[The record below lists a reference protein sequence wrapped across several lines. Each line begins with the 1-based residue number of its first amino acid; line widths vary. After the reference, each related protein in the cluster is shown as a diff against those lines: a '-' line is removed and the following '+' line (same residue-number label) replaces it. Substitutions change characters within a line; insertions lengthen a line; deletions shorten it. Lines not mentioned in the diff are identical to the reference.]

1 MMNVNGI
8 DDGGVNAA
16 AGELDPNDDLEGW
29 VKAQKAPVPVFT
41 DPFPLE
47 KDYVPEE
54 VLISESGQLA
64 DYNDMRAVNLA
75 IDKLRIAM
83 YKTSDHLKEAEQR
96 AAKSKLA
103 YDRAFNR
110 SYLLSEG
117 KTDGIRRAIAQI
129 KTEDLENKWRTR
141 DMIVRELNSRL
152 RLMSVELDALKTL
165 AFNMRK
171 ELESAR

>member
-1 MMNVNGI
+1 MSE
-8 DDGGVNAA
+8 DANAA
-16 AGELDPNDDLEGW
+16 VGELDPNENLEEW
-29 VKAQKAPVPVFT
+29 VKAQKAPKLVFT
-41 DPFPLE
+41 DPFPLS
-47 KDYVPEE
+47 KDYIPEE
-54 VLISESGQLA
+54 VLISESGQLT

-83 YKTSDHLKEAEQR
+83 YKTADHVKEAERR
-96 AAKSKLA
+96 AASSKLT
-103 YDRAFNR
+103 YEREFNR

-117 KTDGIRRAIAQI
+117 KTDGVRRAIAQI

>member
-1 MMNVNGI
+1 MSE
-8 DDGGVNAA
+8 DANAA
-16 AGELDPNDDLEGW
+16 VGELDPNENMEEW
-29 VKAQKAPVPVFT
+29 VKAHKAPKIVFT
-41 DPFPLE
+41 DPFPLS
-47 KDYVPEE
+47 KDYIPEE
-54 VLISESGQLA
+54 VLISESGQLT

-75 IDKLRIAM
+75 IDKLRLAM
-83 YKTSDHLKEAEQR
+83 YKTADHVKEAERR
-96 AAKSKLA
+96 AATSKLT
-103 YDRAFNR
+103 YEREFNR

-117 KTDGIRRAIAQI
+117 KTDGVRRAIAQI

>member
-1 MMNVNGI
+1 MSE
-8 DDGGVNAA
+8 DANAA
-16 AGELDPNDDLEGW
+16 VGELDPNEDLEEW
-29 VKAQKAPVPVFT
+29 VKAQKAPKLVFT
-41 DPFPLE
+41 DPFPLS
-47 KDYVPEE
+47 KDYIPEE
-54 VLISESGQLA
+54 VLISESGQLT

-75 IDKLRIAM
+75 IDKLRLAM
-83 YKTSDHLKEAEQR
+83 YKTADHVKEAERR
-96 AAKSKLA
+96 AATSKLT
-103 YDRAFNR
+103 YEREFNR

-117 KTDGIRRAIAQI
+117 KTDGVRRAIAQI

>member
-1 MMNVNGI
+1 MSE
-8 DDGGVNAA
+8 DVNAA
-16 AGELDPNDDLEGW
+16 VGELDPNENLEEW
-29 VKAQKAPVPVFT
+29 VKAQKAPKLVFT
-41 DPFPLE
+41 DPFPLS
-47 KDYVPEE
+47 KDYIPEE
-54 VLISESGQLA
+54 VLISESGQLT

-75 IDKLRIAM
+75 IDKLRLAM
-83 YKTSDHLKEAEQR
+83 YKTADHVKEAERR
-96 AAKSKLA
+96 AATSKLT
-103 YDRAFNR
+103 YEREFNR

-117 KTDGIRRAIAQI
+117 KTDGVRRAIAQI

>member
-1 MMNVNGI
+1 MSE
-8 DDGGVNAA
+8 DANAA
-16 AGELDPNDDLEGW
+16 VGELDPNENLEEW
-29 VKAQKAPVPVFT
+29 VKAQKVPKLVFT
-41 DPFPLE
+41 DPFPLS
-47 KDYVPEE
+47 KDYIPEE
-54 VLISESGQLA
+54 VLISESGQLT

-75 IDKLRIAM
+75 IDKLRLAM
-83 YKTSDHLKEAEQR
+83 YKTADHVKEAERR
-96 AAKSKLA
+96 AATSKLT
-103 YDRAFNR
+103 YEREFNR

-117 KTDGIRRAIAQI
+117 KTDGVRRAIAQI

-171 ELESAR
+171 ELESAK

>member
-1 MMNVNGI
+1 MSE
-8 DDGGVNAA
+8 DANAA
-16 AGELDPNDDLEGW
+16 VGELDPNENLEEW
-29 VKAQKAPVPVFT
+29 VKAQKAPKLVFT
-41 DPFPLE
+41 DPFPLS
-47 KDYVPEE
+47 KDYIPEE
-54 VLISESGQLA
+54 VLISESGQLT

-75 IDKLRIAM
+75 IDKLRLAM
-83 YKTSDHLKEAEQR
+83 YKTADHVKEAERR
-96 AAKSKLA
+96 AATSKLT
-103 YDRAFNR
+103 YEREFNR

-117 KTDGIRRAIAQI
+117 KTDGVRRAIAQI

>member
-1 MMNVNGI
+1 MSE
-8 DDGGVNAA
+8 DANAA
-16 AGELDPNDDLEGW
+16 VGELDPNENLEEW
-29 VKAQKAPVPVFT
+29 VKAQKAPKLVFT
-41 DPFPLE
+41 DPFPLS
-47 KDYVPEE
+47 KDYIPEE
-54 VLISESGQLA
+54 VLISESGQLT

-83 YKTSDHLKEAEQR
+83 YKTADHVKEAERR
-96 AAKSKLA
+96 AATSKLT
-103 YDRAFNR
+103 YEREFNR

-117 KTDGIRRAIAQI
+117 KTDGVRRAIAQI
-129 KTEDLENKWRTR
+129 KTENLENKWRTR

>member
-1 MMNVNGI
+1 MSE
-8 DDGGVNAA
+8 DANAA
-16 AGELDPNDDLEGW
+16 VGELDPNENMEEW
-29 VKAQKAPVPVFT
+29 VKAHKVPKLVFT
-41 DPFPLE
+41 DPFPLS
-47 KDYVPEE
+47 KDYIPEE
-54 VLISESGQLA
+54 VLISESGQLT

-75 IDKLRIAM
+75 IDKLRLAM
-83 YKTSDHLKEAEQR
+83 YKTADHVKEAERR
-96 AAKSKLA
+96 AATSKLT
-103 YDRAFNR
+103 YEREFNR

-117 KTDGIRRAIAQI
+117 KTDGVRRAIAQI

>member
-1 MMNVNGI
+1 MSE
-8 DDGGVNAA
+8 DVNAA
-16 AGELDPNDDLEGW
+16 VGELDPNENLEEW
-29 VKAQKAPVPVFT
+29 VKAQKVPKLVFT
-41 DPFPLE
+41 DPFPLS
-47 KDYVPEE
+47 KDYIPEE
-54 VLISESGQLA
+54 VLISESGQLT

-75 IDKLRIAM
+75 IDKLRLAM
-83 YKTSDHLKEAEQR
+83 YKTADHVKEAERR
-96 AAKSKLA
+96 AATSKLT
-103 YDRAFNR
+103 YEREFNR

-117 KTDGIRRAIAQI
+117 KTDGVRRAIAQI

>member
-1 MMNVNGI
+1 MSE
-8 DDGGVNAA
+8 DANAA
-16 AGELDPNDDLEGW
+16 VGELDPNENLEEW
-29 VKAQKAPVPVFT
+29 VKAQKVPKLVFT
-41 DPFPLE
+41 DPFPLS
-47 KDYVPEE
+47 KDYIPEE
-54 VLISESGQLA
+54 VLISESGQLT

-75 IDKLRIAM
+75 IDKLRLAM
-83 YKTSDHLKEAEQR
+83 YKTADHVKEAERR
-96 AAKSKLA
+96 AATSKLT
-103 YDRAFNR
+103 YEREFNR

-117 KTDGIRRAIAQI
+117 KTDGVRRAIAQI